1 MVVDKTG
8 LILVVAISA
17 SAVEADRILAAY
29 ITDRPTT
36 PHMADCGSSHSQRI
50 TRGRQARVLGNH
62 PRAIRHYVGG
72 FRSKE
77 HRSVGNT
84 MTPWSKRPAS
94 QLAPLP
100 HTIAESK
107 WSVADEAS
115 IRRLTVCVSLPP
127 CLMRPPG
134 TLLAASR
141 SR

>member
-62 PRAIRHYVGG
+62 PRAIRHSALSELSFLSRALTYDTTRRTRSMVNSADGG
-72 FRSKE
+72 
-77 HRSVGNT
+77 HV
-84 MTPWSKRPAS
+84 A
-94 QLAPLP
+94 
-100 HTIAESK
+100 
-107 WSVADEAS
+107 SVA
-115 IRRLTVCVSLPP
+115 P
-127 CLMRPPG
+127 C
-134 TLLAASR
+134 AAY
-141 SR
+141 